1 MAIRRTIFMPQAR
14 CRSPA
19 GGRKRH
25 GVSRS
30 RTRPRAGHAG
40 MRSPAKAFAE
50 NKSISPSQRKGSAHA
65 PQHRAQLSFHIGLTQ
80 RGLSGLPLGDDDNI
94 RPVRNVTDVM
104 PKKFSQQPFDSVAQ
118 DGLADL
124 AGNGRSQTRR
134 GGAVAPPIADENK
147 KMFRMETPARLIAC
161 RIVGAPD
168 DAALSRPCPASN
180 VSVRIGGR
188 GLPLFHNQ
196 ALRRLRP
203 LARRR
208 RSTARPLG
216 VAIRARKP

>member
-14 CRSPA
+14 CRGPA
-19 GGRKRH
+19 GGAK
-25 GVSRS
+25 GTACPAAAG
-30 RTRPRAGHAG
+30 RTRTGHAG
-40 MRSPAKAFAE
+40 IRSPAKTFAG
-50 NKSISPSQRKGSAHA
+50 NKRVPSSKRSASRYA
-65 PQHRAQLSFHIGLTQ
+65 PQHRAQLPIHIGLAQ
-80 RGLSGLPLGDDDNI
+80 RGLSGLLLGDDDDI
-94 RPVRNVTDVM
+94 RPVRDMTDVM
-104 PKKFSQQPFDSVAQ
+104 PKKFSQQPLDPVAQ
-118 DGLADL
+118 HGLADL

-147 KMFRMETPARLIAC
+147 KMFRVEAPPRLITG
-161 RIVGAPD
+161 RIIGAPD
-168 DAALSRPCPASN
+168 DAARSRPCPAPGLFARS
-180 VSVRIGGR
+180 GAQ
-188 GLPLFHNQ
+188 GLPLFHDQ